1 MATELP
7 KKVNGNYDWIEYR
20 KLVLSDISTL
30 KVDVKEI
37 KGEQIKI
44 KLDLRELKTRATI
57 WGGVGGFIVGLVVT
71 IVGWVVL

>member
-1 MATELP
+1 MTSLP
-7 KKVNGNYDWIEYR
+7 KKENGNYDWIEYR

-57 WGGVGGFIVGLVVT
+57 WGGVGGFIVGL
-71 IVGWVVL
+71 IVAIIGWVL